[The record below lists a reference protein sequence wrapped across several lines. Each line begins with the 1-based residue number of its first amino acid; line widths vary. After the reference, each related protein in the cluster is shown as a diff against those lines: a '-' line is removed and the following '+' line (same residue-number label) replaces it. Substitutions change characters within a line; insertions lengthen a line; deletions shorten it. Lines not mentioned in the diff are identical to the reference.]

1 MASSCVR
8 ASSLLLRDRSEVS
21 SSLVAAVCW
30 PDNNNKDNPRGVLL
44 QAKTR
49 EQAQSRME
57 SLRTECLDVAQT
69 RRQTAGYKAKIKELE
84 IRLEYYRLMGKDR
97 NMALDDAVM
106 RRQQMACLDDG
117 ILRLALSVQH
127 SRRRRRRTITS
138 VHLPEQILRA
148 VSPNKQYY
156 SRHPMQTGYPRSLI
170 PIQTKLKPLLK
181 HVTMSRP
188 RQNFCSMRSQTKK
201 RTAKRVRASRTMRVN
216 MLASKPTSRSSL
228 FFNTLIE

>member
-1 MASSCVR
+1 VSFVCLSNLSYFLSTNRYNNKPVFEDELGDKDDKEDGENAFLCGIFMASSCVR

-84 IRLEYYRLMGKDR
+84 IRLEYYKLMGKDR
-97 NMALDDAVM
+97 SIALDDAEM
-106 RRQQMACLDDG
+106 RR
-117 ILRLALSVQH
+117 
-127 SRRRRRRTITS
+127 
-138 VHLPEQILRA
+138 
-148 VSPNKQYY
+148 
-156 SRHPMQTGYPRSLI
+156 
-170 PIQTKLKPLLK
+170 
-181 HVTMSRP
+181 
-188 RQNFCSMRSQTKK
+188 
-201 RTAKRVRASRTMRVN
+201 
-216 MLASKPTSRSSL
+216 
-228 FFNTLIE
+228 